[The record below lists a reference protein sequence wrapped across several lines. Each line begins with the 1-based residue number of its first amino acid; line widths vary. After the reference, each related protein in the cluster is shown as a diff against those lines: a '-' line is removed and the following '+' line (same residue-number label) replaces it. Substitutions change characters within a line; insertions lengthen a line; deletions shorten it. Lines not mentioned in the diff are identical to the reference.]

1 MNWSQYLFMSPVRMD
16 DDNTSWITTISP
28 SHMPATHAAIFKI
41 VLFIANVFQTY
52 KDNKITT

>member
-1 MNWSQYLFMSPVRMD
+1 MD